1 MQPSNHVHVPGV
13 RNRDAAAIAF
23 CSLALCT
30 ALVLSSVLAVVLP
43 WGGTAYA
50 EVLKADIVLGETVEQ
65 RGLTVS
71 QCPNIEAQ
79 HAIVIDERG
88 TTYFE
93 RDADA
98 PAKIASI
105 TKVMTAVTA
114 IGAAPLETMVTVS
127 GNASTIGES
136 SAELYEGDTMTLY
149 EALKA
154 MLIPSGNDAAQAIS
168 ESIGALLLSNEG
180 QTTDDITACEAR
192 FVAEMNAK
200 SAALGMTNSLWTNP
214 HGLDD
219 WDFESDQH
227 STASDL
233 SILARHAMS
242 IPEIR
247 EITAQDTG
255 SCTVNRGGEQLSII
269 LESTDELLGAY
280 EGAMGIKTGYT
291 DSAGNCFAGACAR
304 NGIEVYSIVL
314 NSTDE
319 VQRFTDTTE
328 LWDWVFAHTVDYAL
342 CNCPTTTANQRGEMV
357 PLAAEVPNEAW
368 FDATIEATFEDPQ
381 ASVRVFDLSG
391 NISQSVEYR
400 QITGDVHAGDVVGT
414 ISFIQHNQI
423 IASAN
428 LVAARDDPAPN
439 IFQAI
444 GIWWTKLIGRFAG
457 DDGIADSKLYNQTPL
472 LNDKALQN
480 AA

>member
-1 MQPSNHVHVPGV
+1 MPSKYAD
-13 RNRDAAAIAF
+13 RAFRARIAAAVIAL
-23 CSLALCT
+23 LA
-30 ALVLSSVLAVVLP
+30 AGAIVLASP
-43 WGGTAYA
+43 QGSIAYA
-50 EVLKADIVLGETVEQ
+50 EVLKADIVMGETVEQ

-71 QCPNIEAQ
+71 QCPNIAAQ

-88 TTYFE
+88 TVYFE
-93 RDADA
+93 RDADT
-98 PAKIASI
+98 PANIASI

-114 IGAAPLETMVTVS
+114 VGVAPFDTLVTVS
-127 GNASTIGES
+127 GNAATVGES
-136 SAELYEGDTMTLY
+136 TAELYEGDTMTLH

-154 MLIPSGNDAAQAIS
+154 MLIPSGNDGAQAIA
-168 ESIGALLLSNEG
+168 ESLGALLLANEG
-180 QTTDDITACEAR
+180 QANDDLAACEAR

-200 SAALGMTNSLWTNP
+200 SAELGMTNSLWTNP

-219 WDFESDQH
+219 YEFQSDQH
-227 STASDL
+227 STARDVA
-233 SILARHAMS
+233 ILAKQAMA

-247 EITAQDTG
+247 EITSQDVG
-255 SCTVNRGGEQLSII
+255 SCTVNRYGEEISLM
-269 LESTDELLGAY
+269 LESTDELLGVY
-280 EGAMGIKTGYT
+280 EGALGIKTGYT
-291 DSAGNCFAGACAR
+291 DAAGNCFAGACTR
-304 NGIEVYSIVL
+304 NGIELYSVVL
-314 NSTDE
+314 NSSDE

-342 CNCPTTTANQRGEMV
+342 CNCPSTTTNQRGETV
-357 PLAAEVPNEAW
+357 PLAADVANEAW
-368 FDATIEATFEDPQ
+368 FNTTLEATFEDPQ

-391 NISQSVEYR
+391 NVSQNVEYR

-414 ISFIQHNQI
+414 VSYVQHNQI

-428 LVAARDDPAPN
+428 LVAARDEPAPN

-444 GIWWTKLIGRFAG
+444 GIWWTKLIGKFAG
-457 DDGIADSKLYNQTPL
+457 DDGVAESKLYNQTPL